1 VYPVTARTTPHR
13 LAERVGYD
21 RAVAHAILDEA
32 YVCHLGFTA
41 PDGPRVLPTL
51 FARIGETL
59 YVHGSTGSGPILAL
73 RQGGPVCVTVTL
85 LDGLVLARSQFHHSA
100 NYRSVVAYGTAT
112 VVTDETERRR
122 AMDALVDKVVPARST
137 QTRPPNAKELAATA
151 VLAIPLTEVSVKAR
165 MGGVADEP
173 EDYVLPHWA
182 GVVPLRLTPGVPEPD
197 AGVRTPVPDA
207 LRPRRSP
214 WLEPVVMRG
223 RHVVLEPL
231 DMCHAEELFVALDDE
246 EVHRYIPRERPRSPE
261 DTAATIAA
269 MLREHAAG
277 LRVPWLQRDAVTGAV
292 AGTTS
297 FCPPDERNRSAHIG
311 STQLGRKW
319 WRTGVNTEA
328 KLLLMSRAFDELGAV
343 RVEWQ
348 TDALNLRSQ
357 AAIERLGA
365 TREGVLRRHKLR
377 GDGTWRDSVF
387 YGLTDA
393 EWPAAKAR
401 LTDRLA
407 GGGTRS

>member
-112 VVTDETERRR
+112 VVRDETERRR
-122 AMDALVDKVVPARST
+122 AMDALVDKVVTGRSRE
-137 QTRPPNAKELAATA
+137 TRPPNAKELAATA

-173 EDYVLPHWA
+173 EDYVLPYWA

-197 AGVRTPVPDA
+197 AGVRTPVPDT
-207 LRPRRSP
+207 LRPRWSP
-214 WLEPVVMRG
+214 WLEPAVMRW
-223 RHVVLEPL
+223 RHVILEPL
-231 DMCHAEELFVALDDE
+231 DVCHAEELFAALDDE
-246 EVHRYIPRERPRSPE
+246 EAHRYIPRERPKSPA

-328 KLLLMSRAFDELGAV
+328 KLLLMTRAFEELGAV

-407 GGGTRS
+407 RGGTRS